1 MFYQSNLRTTPH
13 TNEYIEIPTY
23 ISNYI
28 VFISTYIFDVLYEF
42 DKYVHSYIKQINK
55 KRQTEIQKLTV
66 FWSYKDCCQTEHVQ
80 SNNLFVHTIIMN
92 IPH

>member
-1 MFYQSNLRTTPH
+1 MHTITQSIHFVVSRGFYCLKYKKKRNVVFYQSNLRTTPH

-55 KRQTEIQKLTV
+55 KR
-66 FWSYKDCCQTEHVQ
+66 
-80 SNNLFVHTIIMN
+80 
-92 IPH
+92 